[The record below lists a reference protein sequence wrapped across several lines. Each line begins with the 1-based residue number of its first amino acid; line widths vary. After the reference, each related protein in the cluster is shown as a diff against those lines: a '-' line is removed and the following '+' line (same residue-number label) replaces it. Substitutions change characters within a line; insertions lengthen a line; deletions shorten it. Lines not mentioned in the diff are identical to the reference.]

1 METVDN
7 LSNRG
12 RFVKVLMTAVTA
24 IFAVVSYMLAILIV
38 KWDEPSLINVVLS
51 RDNVIS
57 YVFIV
62 IFWGAIDS
70 WFNLNE
76 VYRSRSYAYVVL
88 FHIME
93 SALTCVML
101 VFTQTMLGL
110 PIYNR
115 AFVILFGV
123 IASVLSISLKIT
135 FYIVM
140 RRMRSRGRN
149 IKHIVFVCDKQGET
163 LLKLILK
170 NFEWGYRITSLV
182 GDEYIVEKY
191 KDRFRTYNIND
202 VDFASILTS
211 KVEELIYACDID
223 SMEHIKHII
232 DVCTDFG
239 VMFRLCSSFFNRL
252 SSNVQVR
259 YFDTQAVLTIC
270 NTPTDYT
277 GLLVKRVA
285 DILSALGV
293 IIIGMPFLLL
303 VAVIIKLDSKGPV
316 FFKQKRSG
324 LRGKTFNLYK
334 FRTMVV
340 GADKMKAELQ
350 AQNEMSGPAFKM
362 TNDPRITR
370 VGRFLRKVGIDEFP
384 QFINVLR
391 GDMSMI
397 GPRPPL
403 PDEVAKYERWQMRRL
418 SMRPGITCLWQ
429 VSRERNSITF
439 DEWMRLDMEYID
451 NWSISLDIVI
461 ILKTVRTMFR
471 ADGK

>member
-1 METVDN
+1 
-7 LSNRG
+7 
-12 RFVKVLMTAVTA
+12 
-24 IFAVVSYMLAILIV
+24 
-38 KWDEPSLINVVLS
+38 
-51 RDNVIS
+51 
-57 YVFIV
+57 
-62 IFWGAIDS
+62 
-70 WFNLNE
+70 
-76 VYRSRSYAYVVL
+76 
-88 FHIME
+88 
-93 SALTCVML
+93 
-101 VFTQTMLGL
+101 
-110 PIYNR
+110 
-115 AFVILFGV
+115 
-123 IASVLSISLKIT
+123 
-135 FYIVM
+135 
-140 RRMRSRGRN
+140 
-149 IKHIVFVCDKQGET
+149 
-163 LLKLILK
+163 
-170 NFEWGYRITSLV
+170 
-182 GDEYIVEKY
+182 
-191 KDRFRTYNIND
+191 
-202 VDFASILTS
+202 
-211 KVEELIYACDID
+211 
-223 SMEHIKHII
+223 
-232 DVCTDFG
+232 
-239 VMFRLCSSFFNRL
+239 
-252 SSNVQVR
+252 VQVR

-277 GLLVKRVA
+277 GLLGKRVA

-293 IIIGMPFLLL
+293 IIIGMPFFLL
-303 VAVIIKLDSKGPV
+303 VALIIKLDSKGPV